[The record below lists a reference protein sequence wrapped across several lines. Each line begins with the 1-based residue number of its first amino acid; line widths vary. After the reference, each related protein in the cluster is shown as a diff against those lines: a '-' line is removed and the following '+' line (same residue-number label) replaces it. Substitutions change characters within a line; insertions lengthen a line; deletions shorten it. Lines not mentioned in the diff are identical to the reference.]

1 MRAELPDFTPYLVPW
16 RGARAGKA
24 VSAAE
29 AVAAIPDRSRV
40 FFSPICAV
48 PLTLLD
54 ELCAQRGRFTAIDL
68 LTAYLLEP
76 LPVFEHPHEPFTLT
90 TVQACTAAR
99 SMLDAGACN
108 IVPASLSQWTGLWA
122 GGGPLTPDVALV
134 QVSAPGPDGRFSLGT
149 GTSSSIDVL
158 RSAPLVIAEVNPQ
171 MPYTFGAGELT
182 RDHFDLLV
190 DVDHPLPELA
200 PQPVGDLERTIAAH
214 VADDIGDGATL
225 QFGIGAIPAAIISLL
240 GDRRDLG
247 LHGGMIGEPCIDL
260 VESGAATGAR
270 KSIDA
275 GLHVGGEVLGTRRL
289 FDWVHRN
296 ERVITVPSA
305 YSHGA
310 ATLARIDDFVAINS
324 TVEVALDG
332 SVGAEVAGGRVIS
345 GPGGQPDFALG
356 AGLSRGGVSI
366 IGFPATA
373 SRGRTSRIVAR
384 LDPAAPVTVARYLAD
399 RIVTEFGVARLKGL
413 NLAERAEA
421 LRAIAHPDFRDA
433 LAGPG

>member
-1 MRAELPDFTPYLVPW
+1 MRAAHPDFTPFLAPW
-16 RGARAGKA
+16 RGPREGRTAT
-24 VSAAE
+24 VE
-29 AVAAIPDRSRV
+29 QAVAAIADRSRV
-40 FFSPICAV
+40 FVSQICAV
-48 PLTLLD
+48 PLTILD
-54 ELCAQRGRFTAIDL
+54 ELDAQRGRFTRLEL

-76 LPVFEHPHEPFTLT
+76 LRVFDHPHEPFVLT
-90 TVQACTAAR
+90 TLQACTAVRA
-99 SMLDAGACN
+99 MIDAGACN
-108 IVPASLSQWTGLWA
+108 IVPASLSQWPGLLSA
-122 GGGPLTPDVALV
+122 GGALAPDVAIV
-134 QVSAPGPDGRFSLGT
+134 QVSPPGPDGRFSLGT
-149 GTSSSIDVL
+149 GTSSGIDVV

-200 PQPVGDLERTIAAH
+200 PQPIGELERAIAAH
-214 VADDIGDGATL
+214 VADDIVDGATL

-240 GDRRDLG
+240 ADRTGLG
-247 LHGGMIGEPCIDL
+247 LHGGMLGDPCIDL

-296 ERVITVPSA
+296 ESVMTVPA
-305 YSHGA
+305 RYSHGPA
-310 ATLARIDDFVAINS
+310 NLARIDNFVAINS
-324 TVEVALDG
+324 TVEIALDG

-373 SRGRTSRIVAR
+373 SKGRTSRIVAS
-384 LDPAAPVTVARYLAD
+384 LDPAAPVTVPRYLAD
-399 RIVTEFGVARLKGL
+399 RVVTEFGVARLKGL
-413 NLAERAEA
+413 DLAQRAEA
-421 LRAIAHPDFRDA
+421 LRAIAHPDFRER
-433 LAGPG
+433 LR